1 MKIISCKFKDK
12 IENENGHF
20 YVIRQS
26 ETKNQYIIPSHQI
39 QFNSDNLL
47 NNTYNFFVE
56 RNDKTGKEFLSLIH
70 PKYSIGE
77 ICKFQI
83 INIVKIEQEDYFELK
98 SQYHA
103 PLRVKALPWQLEFK
117 DLHCRIKTYKRGY
130 PILQNVDTRNSKWSI
145 GEIKEFRVKGFSYYE
160 KNDKIINTIKLEI
173 DEENIIFVNAGKW
186 HIENIWTFE
195 TIYCEIIG
203 LTFNGLP
210 KLIVKDSRHPKYEL
224 GKIYNFI
231 VKSFKVKKGK
241 NNNEYNVIELADETD
256 ITYEVQAIPN
266 QELKIQ
272 IGQTIECEV
281 KDINY
286 NLSLKQVNFED
297 PFFYEFDDIVKDRVI
312 KDKYFTPY
320 LNDDN
325 YANSKLKSQYEQKS
339 GFWVFTF
346 CNSILKKIKAECTIR
361 QDLKEYIIINNVHTN
376 FEKWI
381 LHKGILRAIHD
392 VEERK
397 ITKQKIN
404 QILKINEA
412 ENTTLQYLSNFKYD
426 NFISKINTEF
436 DFVHLYYFLRF
447 SNLSKVELCKIIE
460 KLSEFL
466 NQKKELDSENYFFVK
481 KIIYHI
487 NKAYSYIYKNYQDKN
502 YLILNKTANYDS
514 GSEMWTYLSW
524 QYIQYIL
531 YKIIDEI
538 EFSNLVLSKI
548 NRISTFFSESLEKKS
563 SLLYNAF
570 YIVSNIDLEHRCILE
585 VNNNELI
592 INVDNLL
599 NNPNIEEIQDFSK
612 GEYSIKVIEKKTRGF
627 NVYLNK
633 TKGFLPTQNVA
644 DNKLKYINKE
654 SLDWTINA
662 ELTLFSID
670 FNYFIAKQLAENS
683 ENYLSIN
690 NQEKSF
696 AAEGE
701 IIFGTIKRT
710 TEFGFFVST
719 IYGDGLVHISQI
731 SNYYFNKFFIEQT
744 FKIGMRLPFYVLSH
758 SGEKLSLSLSKL
770 VGTKYEKKYFEI
782 IRFYDIEN
790 EVENSDERD
799 EYDIEARIELEK
811 GYIFETYA
819 LFQTKLSNKTKYIKF
834 AKIFFSNTFNARSYL
849 LNIYLEYFASLEKL
863 DKLLEDYSFEKYTLY
878 RNDILVIK
886 NKVQLKTLENF
897 PESKNLLFFIDILS
911 LFNSKEDDDIEKLFH
926 LTKKPIEENDLM
938 LKTVAKNALANNL
951 IVSELT
957 NSEEQND
964 LNNFTFNNL
973 KRIREFISQGV
984 LSVKES
990 QQNKLKKE
998 LEEKIAYWKGKIA
1011 LDEGEKMEFKASL
1024 FTPIPS
1030 NEKNKVI
1037 ESLKKQL
1044 KSSSNEIAKTK
1055 LSERIA
1061 EIENE
1066 AKNVKNIDKI
1076 LIHSSFKTLCAF
1088 ANTNGGHLLLG
1099 VMDDKK
1105 IFGLEQDYNCFND
1118 KKDRDEFGKRFDELL
1133 KEYFGDSFSS
1143 LLLEKEFLKFPEGDV
1158 LIIEVKKSDEEIF
1171 ILKNEKGDKE
1181 ENLYVRNLSSSI
1193 KLKGIELAKF
1203 IKNRVK
1209 QNIQNNIA

>member
-20 YVIRQS
+20 YVVRQS

-130 PILQNVDTRNSKWSI
+130 PILQNVDTRNSKWNI

-186 HIENIWTFE
+186 HIENVWTFE

-231 VKSFKVKKGK
+231 VKNFKVKKGK

-256 ITYEVQAIPN
+256 LTYEVQAIPN

-281 KDINY
+281 KEINY

-502 YLILNKTANYDS
+502 YLILNRTANYDS

-633 TKGFLPTQNVA
+633 TKGFLPVQNVA

-719 IYGDGLVHISQI
+719 ICGDGLVHISQI

-990 QQNKLKKE
+990 QQNKLQKE